1 MAQAV
6 ARFEAVAGEVNA
18 QMRYALERLLKADG
32 DLTPEDIE
40 DAVQRV
46 SRVAV
51 TSTLEARRMALAT
64 ANTVDKFNRRDVRR
78 TIGIDVPEFSAPLG
92 ERWRR
97 EHIALIRSIP
107 EEAKQRFTG
116 LLRDASKKQTRVE
129 TIARA
134 LEENEGITH
143 RRARLIA
150 RDQVLTLNAK
160 LNRDRHKQAGIE
172 EYVWHTVRDGSV
184 RSNHSHL
191 HGKKFRYDDDP
202 PIGGGT
208 REDEPGNPGDGIGCR
223 CQAIPVV
230 PEFEAKK
237 PSEPKEVP
245 KPPKPP
251 KPPEPRKVSAPAPQ
265 PFNPTP
271 LQPAELKELA
281 TALERDLGSL
291 VTKRIGS
298 GLAAASNNKTL
309 RPKFQSRMRQHG
321 FTFDRPS
328 KGIFTNPSNRNLGG
342 AHVHPDAKLYGY
354 IELGANVAENAS
366 EALRLAKATGDW
378 EAAHDHVA
386 TIVHEETHMAA
397 SVNARVYAHPEQMWI
412 EEATTELAAQ
422 RITSQWLGTAPLK
435 IHPAKAEFSR
445 GVAYRQTILT
455 TLDIASDVLK
465 VTKAEA
471 LELVTEAGLAMRR
484 PGSQT
489 RTYLQA
495 FLDGLPDS
503 VTQAQKDALT
513 QRIQTAAAA
522 KVPTGSRIAV
532 LDARTANTRSWSAP
546 LFAILQEGGYPTD
559 KQIDDAVRLSGA
571 KTATSGE
578 VHHLCMMLDSESV
591 YAALS
596 KHGIKVVNDGN
607 KYR

>member
-6 ARFEAVAGEVNA
+6 ARLEAVAGTVNA

-78 TIGIDVPEFSAPLG
+78 TIGIDVPEYSAPLG

-129 TIARA
+129 TIAKA

-160 LNRDRHKQAGIE
+160 LNRDRHERAGIE

-191 HGKKFRYDDDP
+191 HGKKFRYDDP

-230 PEFEAKK
+230 PEFEK
-237 PSEPKEVP
+237 P
-245 KPPKPP
+245 KPEAKP
-251 KPPEPRKVSAPAPQ
+251 
-265 PFNPTP
+265 
-271 LQPAELKELA
+271 
-281 TALERDLGSL
+281 
-291 VTKRIGS
+291 
-298 GLAAASNNKTL
+298 
-309 RPKFQSRMRQHG
+309 RPKAPPQRAA
-321 FTFDRPS
+321 TERPE
-328 KGIFTNPSNRNLGG
+328 TQPRD
-342 AHVHPDAKLYGY
+342 V
-354 IELGANVAENAS
+354 
-366 EALRLAKATGDW
+366 RL
-378 EAAHDHVA
+378 
-386 TIVHEETHMAA
+386 
-397 SVNARVYAHPEQMWI
+397 
-412 EEATTELAAQ
+412 
-422 RITSQWLGTAPLK
+422 
-435 IHPAKAEFSR
+435 
-445 GVAYRQTILT
+445 
-455 TLDIASDVLK
+455 
-465 VTKAEA
+465 
-471 LELVTEAGLAMRR
+471 
-484 PGSQT
+484 PGSPYVG
-489 RTYLQA
+489 RTTVSHPRSPLRA
-495 FLDGLPDS
+495 S
-503 VTQAQKDALT
+503 S
-513 QRIQTAAAA
+513 
-522 KVPTGSRIAV
+522 GS
-532 LDARTANTRSWSAP
+532 
-546 LFAILQEGGYPTD
+546 
-559 KQIDDAVRLSGA
+559 
-571 KTATSGE
+571 
-578 VHHLCMMLDSESV
+578 
-591 YAALS
+591 
-596 KHGIKVVNDGN
+596 
-607 KYR
+607 